1 MPNFTNCESLQGQLL
16 VAVQTEVGDFFHH
29 SVVLLT
35 AHTPDFAEGLVINK
49 PLLPTL
55 QNDILDKLNVE
66 PKLAVS
72 TIFQGGPVDLTHG
85 SILHSVEYQT
95 PDTVM
100 ITEDIALT
108 QTQQILQD
116 IADQK
121 APEKFLFCVGH
132 AAWQAH
138 QLEEEIMGNIWI
150 PIPAKAEQVFD
161 FPPEKKWQDVLATLQ
176 IDANRFS
183 SVAGK
188 A

>member
-1 MPNFTNCESLQGQLL
+1 MPSLTSCESLQGKLL

-35 AHTPDFAEGLVINK
+35 AHTPDFSEGLVINK
-49 PLLPTL
+49 PLASAL
-55 QNDILDKLNVE
+55 QQDILDKLNIV
-66 PKLAVS
+66 PKLSVS

-85 SILHSVEYQT
+85 SILHSAEYQT

-100 ITEDIALT
+100 ITDDIALT
-108 QTQQILQD
+108 QTQQILYD
-116 IADQK
+116 ISNKK
-121 APEKFLFCVGH
+121 APENFLFCVGH
-132 AAWQAH
+132 AVWQAH

-150 PIPAKAEQVFD
+150 PVSTTSNLVFGLST
-161 FPPEKKWQDVLATLQ
+161 EKKWQDALATLK

-183 SVAGK
+183 LIAGK

>member
-1 MPNFTNCESLQGQLL
+1 MPSLTSCDSLQGKLL
-16 VAVQTEVGDFFHH
+16 VAVQTEPGDFFYH

-49 PLLPTL
+49 PLQPTV
-55 QNDILDKLNVE
+55 QQDILDKLNIT
-66 PKLAVS
+66 PKLVVS

-85 SILHSVEYQT
+85 SILHSMEYQT

-100 ITEDIALT
+100 ITDDIALT
-108 QTQQILQD
+108 QTQQILFD
-116 IADQK
+116 IANDK
-121 APEKFLFCVGH
+121 APEQFLFCVGH

-150 PIPAKAEQVFD
+150 PVPAKAELVLGLT
-161 FPPEKKWQDVLATLQ
+161 PEKKWQDVLATLQ